1 MELTKKLYEKIME
14 EVEDT
19 DNNPMFDEM
28 GRMAQE
34 LFTEE
39 EEWIKFL
46 KQHLKDQKE
55 FKWEVVNKTIKKL
68 YNERNKKNNNKRK
81 IKE

>member
-1 MELTKKLYEKIME
+1 MELTRKLYEKIME

-81 IKE
+81 TKE

>member
-34 LFTEE
+34 LFPEE

-55 FKWEVVNKTIKKL
+55 FKWEVVNKTIKTL

-81 IKE
+81 TKE

>member
-1 MELTKKLYEKIME
+1 MELTRKLYEKIME

-46 KQHLKDQKE
+46 KQ
-55 FKWEVVNKTIKKL
+55 
-68 YNERNKKNNNKRK
+68 
-81 IKE
+81 